1 MSRTQC
7 LHYLATWKKEI
18 QPTFFP
24 TPSTRELAATTT
36 PDVLLYNKAWTQWIQ
51 EDPDVIYFG
60 EIIKPKKI
68 KEDPDMP
75 PPKRVRYPEP
85 SDENLTITHTTDGYP
100 SISKEE
106 ILRRVFKPVTQNDPL
121 EAEINQSPMPA
132 PAPLPDPAPHF
143 QLAPTSF
150 LEEIK
155 TEPTPAP
162 PPLPDPAPHF
172 SLAPTS
178 FLEEIKIEPINQ
190 PQPQARPNFELPLR
204 FYRPVAIIQPQP

>member
-1 MSRTQC
+1 MLKLRRKILPSDFNLVNGKYEQKIKAGPPGQTQFRAVNNSHLNHKHYQSMSRTQC

-51 EDPDVIYFG
+51 KDPDVIYFG

-85 SDENLTITHTTDGYP
+85 SNENLTISHTTDGYP
-100 SISKEE
+100 SISKE
-106 ILRRVFKPVTQNDPL
+106 
-121 EAEINQSPMPA
+121 
-132 PAPLPDPAPHF
+132 
-143 QLAPTSF
+143 
-150 LEEIK
+150 
-155 TEPTPAP
+155 
-162 PPLPDPAPHF
+162 
-172 SLAPTS
+172 
-178 FLEEIKIEPINQ
+178 
-190 PQPQARPNFELPLR
+190 
-204 FYRPVAIIQPQP
+204 

>member
-85 SDENLTITHTTDGYP
+85 SNENLTISHTTDGYP

-106 ILRRVFKPVTQNDPL
+106 ILRRVFKPVTQNEPL
-121 EAEINQSPMPA
+121 EAENTQSPM
-132 PAPLPDPAPHF
+132 
-143 QLAPTSF
+143 
-150 LEEIK
+150 
-155 TEPTPAP
+155 PTPAP

-204 FYRPVAIIQPQP
+204 FNRLVAIILPQP